1 MTIIIIIIIIII
13 TIMMMMKMMM
23 MMEKN
28 FTDNNANYLSY
39 LQFMI
44 RLKKRKKLFIQNTIN
59 NSCRVEKHLI

>member
-1 MTIIIIIIIIII
+1 
-13 TIMMMMKMMM
+13 MMMMMMM